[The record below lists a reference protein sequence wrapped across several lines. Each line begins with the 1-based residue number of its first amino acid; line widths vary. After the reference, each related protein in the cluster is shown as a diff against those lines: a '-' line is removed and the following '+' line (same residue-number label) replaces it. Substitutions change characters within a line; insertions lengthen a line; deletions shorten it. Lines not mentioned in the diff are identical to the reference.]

1 MNSVLQNHF
10 TGNKAGEINKNL
22 FWYFYWNSVI
32 LFAFL
37 RLCIKPGIQ
46 ERGTEC
52 RNAENGSYITG
63 NVVKHS
69 GECPQTFQGM
79 YSNIPGNVAKHSGE
93 CPKTLCG
100 MPPSILGNVA
110 KHSGQ
115 CTQTF
120 REISPNIGGN
130 IGKRSEECSQT
141 FWGMSPNIPGIVA
154 KRYLIYLELISA
166 FEKLHQLYRGL

>member
-1 MNSVLQNHF
+1 MFLLKFCNSVCF
-10 TGNKAGEINKNL
+10 FEAMYKTGNTETGNGMRECGEWGL
-22 FWYFYWNSVI
+22 YSW
-32 LFAFL
+32 
-37 RLCIKPGIQ
+37 
-46 ERGTEC
+46 EC
-52 RNAENGSYITG
+52 R
-63 NVVKHS
+63 
-69 GECPQTFQGM
+69 QTFQGM

-166 FEKLHQLYRGL
+166 FEKLHQLYHGL